1 MTPREFI
8 QRIVAVSS
16 TGSVNDEAISN
27 LSVNTEASSL
37 SEDTFKNLFE
47 AWDSFPAYFSGFRL
61 IADDQRLL
69 ELSGR
74 ELNVNDEGL
83 EALADRDLEP
93 AVDIDFH
100 RRGFDRYYPDE
111 IRNAAGLLYE
121 FASELTDASTTVTIE
136 IGLQKGRIASELL
149 GDEFIF
155 DFDLNPLL
163 WWTPSDLFE
172 WIGSR
177 SPHEVAAELFEYE
190 SFPVFLF
197 LQDAPDEVFPVPM
210 WTASSVETLPK
221 EELEE
226 AADQYFD
233 SMSASRKFTHWRGD
247 LSPINPSI
255 VEGLWETCDSEQVS
269 PLYAYSLLGVL
280 SAAVDRDG
288 QTMQF
293 QFSSEPEFNPRIDL
307 SEQCAEWGKS
317 GICAIRDLHQ
327 SFEAE
332 EKKDAFRDLWQLA
345 ITEHCRGTERGIE
358 MLPEV
363 TEDVKSSYQDLQVSA
378 VEENF
383 EALSDV
389 LEDTQTLMAG
399 LTERLSSAANET
411 SQDIQRLTFTLLG
424 AIVANIFLVLRWS
437 DRDLVPPFSI
447 FVLIVIVGFYL
458 PLIQGRIEDL
468 DDTITEVKNDYD
480 FYEKHIRRFNK
491 DLFRF
496 GDLEDRKSAY
506 VGLAETQRQR
516 AQTQLRRVFY
526 ALLTVWCGL
535 AIWSGFAFSFG
546 QPQSLALAV
555 SGVVLAILS
564 FAPTDGPFGHSG
576 YDYFSRG
583 AAIVTLIIISFSFV
597 YPLLPLSIGII
608 PNF

>member
-93 AVDIDFH
+93 AVDVDFH

-210 WTASSVETLPK
+210 WTASSVDTLPK
-221 EELEE
+221 GELEE

-247 LSPINPSI
+247 LSPIHPSI

-288 QTMQF
+288 QMMQF

-363 TEDVKSSYQDLQVSA
+363 IEDVKSSYQDLQVSA

-555 SGVVLAILS
+555 SGVVLATLS

-583 AAIVTLIIISFSFV
+583 AAIVTLIIISLSFV
-597 YPLLPLSIGII
+597 YPLLPLSIGIV

>member
-1 MTPREFI
+1 MTPQEFI
-8 QRIVAVSS
+8 QEIIAVSS

-27 LSVNTEASSL
+27 LSINTEASAL
-37 SEDTFKNLFE
+37 PENTFKNLFE
-47 AWDSFPAYFSGFRL
+47 ASDSFPEYFSGFRL
-61 IADDQRLL
+61 IADDQRLF

-74 ELNVNDEGL
+74 ELSVNDEGI
-83 EALADRDLEP
+83 EALAERDLDP
-93 AVDIDFH
+93 AVDIDYY
-100 RRGFDRYYPDE
+100 RDGFDRYYPDE

-121 FASELTDASTTVTIE
+121 FASELNDASTTVTIE
-136 IGLQKGRIASELL
+136 LGLQKRRIASDLL
-149 GDEFIF
+149 SEEFSS
-155 DFDLNPLL
+155 DLNLNPCL
-163 WWTPSDLFE
+163 WWTPSDLSR
-172 WIGSR
+172 WIGSH
-177 SPHEVAAELFEYE
+177 SPHEVAAKLFEYE
-190 SFPVFLF
+190 SFSVFLF
-197 LQDAPDEVFPVPM
+197 LRDAPDRVFPVSM
-210 WTASSVETLPK
+210 WTASGVETLPK

-233 SMSASRKFTHWRGD
+233 TMSASRKFTHWRGD
-247 LSPINPSI
+247 LSPIHPSI
-255 VEGLWETCDSEQVS
+255 VESLWEICDSEQVS
-269 PLYAYSLLGVL
+269 PFYAYSLLGVL

-288 QTMQF
+288 QMTQF
-293 QFSSEPEFNPRIDL
+293 QISSEPEFKPRLNL
-307 SEQCAEWGKS
+307 SEQCAEWGKD

-332 EKKDAFRDLWQLA
+332 ERKDAFRDLWQLA

-363 TEDVKSSYQDLQVSA
+363 IEDVKSSYQDLQVSA

-383 EALSDV
+383 ESLSNV

-399 LTERLSSAANET
+399 LTERLSSAADET

-437 DRDLVPPFSI
+437 DRSLVPPFSI

-468 DDTITEVKNDYD
+468 SNTITEVKNDYE

-506 VGLAETQRQR
+506 VELAETQRQR

-526 ALLTVWCGL
+526 ALLAVWCGL
-535 AIWSGFAFSFG
+535 AIWSGFAYSFG
-546 QPQSLALAV
+546 EPQSLALAT
-555 SGVVLAILS
+555 SGVVLVILS
-564 FAPTDGPFGHSG
+564 FAPTNGPFGHSG
-576 YDYFSRG
+576 HEYFNRRTT
-583 AAIVTLIIISFSFV
+583 IITLVVITISFV
-597 YPLLPLSIGII
+597 YPLLQQSIESF

>member
-27 LSVNTEASSL
+27 LSINTEASSL

-61 IADDQRLL
+61 IADDQRLF

-74 ELNVNDEGL
+74 ELSVNDEGL
-83 EALADRDLEP
+83 EALADRDLDP
-93 AVDIDFH
+93 AVDVDFY

-149 GDEFIF
+149 GDELTS

-172 WIGSR
+172 WIGSH

-221 EELEE
+221 EDLEE

-233 SMSASRKFTHWRGD
+233 SISASRKFTHWRGD
-247 LSPINPSI
+247 LSPIHPSI

-293 QFSSEPEFNPRIDL
+293 QFSSEPEFNP
-307 SEQCAEWGKS
+307 
-317 GICAIRDLHQ
+317 
-327 SFEAE
+327 
-332 EKKDAFRDLWQLA
+332 
-345 ITEHCRGTERGIE
+345 
-358 MLPEV
+358 
-363 TEDVKSSYQDLQVSA
+363 
-378 VEENF
+378 
-383 EALSDV
+383 
-389 LEDTQTLMAG
+389 G
-399 LTERLSSAANET
+399 LTCLSNVQSGARMESVRLEIFIN
-411 SQDIQRLTFTLLG
+411 RLKL
-424 AIVANIFLVLRWS
+424 
-437 DRDLVPPFSI
+437 
-447 FVLIVIVGFYL
+447 
-458 PLIQGRIEDL
+458 
-468 DDTITEVKNDYD
+468 K
-480 FYEKHIRRFNK
+480 
-491 DLFRF
+491 
-496 GDLEDRKSAY
+496 RKKTHF
-506 VGLAETQRQR
+506 E
-516 AQTQLRRVFY
+516 
-526 ALLTVWCGL
+526 
-535 AIWSGFAFSFG
+535 ISGSW
-546 QPQSLALAV
+546 
-555 SGVVLAILS
+555 
-564 FAPTDGPFGHSG
+564 
-576 YDYFSRG
+576 R
-583 AAIVTLIIISFSFV
+583 
-597 YPLLPLSIGII
+597 
-608 PNF
+608 

>member
-27 LSVNTEASSL
+27 LSINTEASSL
-37 SEDTFKNLFE
+37 SEGTFKNLFE

-61 IADDQRLL
+61 IADDQRLF

-74 ELNVNDEGL
+74 ELSVNDEGL
-83 EALADRDLEP
+83 EALADRDLDP
-93 AVDIDFH
+93 AVDVDFY

-121 FASELTDASTTVTIE
+121 FASELDDANTTVTIE
-136 IGLQKGRIASELL
+136 LGLQKGRIASDLL
-149 GDEFIF
+149 SEEFSSGLN
-155 DFDLNPLL
+155 LNPLL
-163 WWTPSDLFE
+163 WWSPSDLFR
-172 WIGSR
+172 WIGSH

-197 LQDAPDEVFPVPM
+197 LQDAPDEVFPVTM
-210 WTASSVETLPK
+210 WTASSVEELPK

-247 LSPINPSI
+247 LSPIHPSI

-269 PLYAYSLLGVL
+269 SLYAYSLLGVL
-280 SAAVDRDG
+280 SAAVDHDG
-288 QTMQF
+288 QMMQF

-307 SEQCAEWGKS
+307 SEQCIEWGND

-358 MLPEV
+358 ILPEV
-363 TEDVKSSYQDLQVSA
+363 IEDVKSSYQDLQVSA

-399 LTERLSSAANET
+399 LTDRLSSAANET

-468 DDTITEVKNDYD
+468 NDTITEVKNDYE

-564 FAPTDGPFGHSG
+564 FAPTDGPFGHGG

-583 AAIVTLIIISFSFV
+583 AAVVTLVIISLSFV

>member
-16 TGSVNDEAISN
+16 TGSVNDEATSN
-27 LSVNTEASSL
+27 LSINTEASSL

-61 IADDQRLL
+61 IADDQRLF

-74 ELNVNDEGL
+74 EISVNDEGL
-83 EALADRDLEP
+83 EALVDRDLDP
-93 AVDIDFH
+93 AVDVDFY

-121 FASELTDASTTVTIE
+121 FASELDDANTTVTIE
-136 IGLQKGRIASELL
+136 LGLQKGRIASDLL
-149 GDEFIF
+149 SEEFSS
-155 DFDLNPLL
+155 DLNLNPLL
-163 WWTPSDLFE
+163 WWSPSDLFR
-172 WIGSR
+172 WIGSH

-197 LQDAPDEVFPVPM
+197 LQDAPDEVFPVTM
-210 WTASSVETLPK
+210 WTASSVEELPK

-247 LSPINPSI
+247 LSPIHPSI

-280 SAAVDRDG
+280 SAAVDHDG
-288 QTMQF
+288 QMMQF
-293 QFSSEPEFNPRIDL
+293 QFSSEPEFNPWLDL
-307 SEQCAEWGKS
+307 SEQCVEWGND

-327 SFEAE
+327 SLETE

-363 TEDVKSSYQDLQVSA
+363 IEDVKSSYQDLQVSA

-399 LTERLSSAANET
+399 LTDRLSSAANET

-468 DDTITEVKNDYD
+468 DDTITEVKNDYE

-526 ALLTVWCGL
+526 ALLTAWCGL

-546 QPQSLALAV
+546 KPQSLALAV

-564 FAPTDGPFGHSG
+564 FAPTDGPFGHGG

-583 AAIVTLIIISFSFV
+583 AAVVTLVIISLSFV
-597 YPLLPLSIGII
+597 YPLLPLSLGII

>member
-16 TGSVNDEAISN
+16 TGSVNDEATSN
-27 LSVNTEASSL
+27 LSINTEASSL

-61 IADDQRLL
+61 IADDQRLF

-74 ELNVNDEGL
+74 EISVNDEGL
-83 EALADRDLEP
+83 EALVDRDLDP
-93 AVDIDFH
+93 AVDVDFY
-100 RRGFDRYYPDE
+100 RRGFDRYYPDD

-149 GDEFIF
+149 GDEFTS

-247 LSPINPSI
+247 LSPIHPSI

-280 SAAVDRDG
+280 SAAVDHDG
-288 QTMQF
+288 QMMQF
-293 QFSSEPEFNPRIDL
+293 QFSSEPEFNPWLDL
-307 SEQCAEWGKS
+307 SEQCVEWGND

-327 SFEAE
+327 SLETE

-363 TEDVKSSYQDLQVSA
+363 IEDVKSSYQDLQVSA

-399 LTERLSSAANET
+399 LTDRLSSAANET

-468 DDTITEVKNDYD
+468 DDTITEVKNDYE

-506 VGLAETQRQR
+506 VGLAETQHQR

-535 AIWSGFAFSFG
+535 AIWSGFVFSFG

-564 FAPTDGPFGHSG
+564 FAPTDGPFGHGG

-583 AAIVTLIIISFSFV
+583 AAVVTLVIISLSFV
-597 YPLLPLSIGII
+597 YPLLPLSLGII